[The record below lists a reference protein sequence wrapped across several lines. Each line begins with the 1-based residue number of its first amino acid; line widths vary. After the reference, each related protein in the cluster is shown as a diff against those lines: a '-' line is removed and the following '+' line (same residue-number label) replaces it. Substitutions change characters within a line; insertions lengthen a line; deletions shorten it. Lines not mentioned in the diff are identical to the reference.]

1 MSMSWSP
8 FKAKSMFKGWQMPVK
23 DTVTKE
29 NEKVPT
35 RAMILLEFNRE
46 FSSYYGKKTS
56 AEEELNKTANSIK
69 KIHGHLDVGRF
80 IKKLSAN

>member
-8 FKAKSMFKGWQMPVK
+8 FNAKSMFKGWQMPLK

-29 NEKVPT
+29 NDKVPT

-56 AEEELNKTANSIK
+56 AEDDLNKTANSIK

-80 IKKLSAN
+80 IKKLSNL